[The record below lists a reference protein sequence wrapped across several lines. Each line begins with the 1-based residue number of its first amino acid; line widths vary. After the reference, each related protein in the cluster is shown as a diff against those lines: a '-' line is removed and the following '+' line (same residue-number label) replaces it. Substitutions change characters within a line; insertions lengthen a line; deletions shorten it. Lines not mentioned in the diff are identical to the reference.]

1 MEQNMNDLTLMSPF
15 AGLPAVLAALRA
27 ALAGWGGQGMLTAA
41 LAMLVYLRIGEIGRR
56 MERLAARFQA
66 GRIWRREAVAGA
78 GGVVRRA
85 PAAPLWPRGFGW
97 LVRAC
102 GHEAAGLGAQLLVV
116 LARPEMV
123 ALLAQVPQARRLL
136 RPLCRMLAVEAALL
150 TPNGAVA
157 ASPAVKRVR
166 RAKERID
173 WGRIPLPR
181 GVLAAARRQGF
192 AKP

>member
-1 MEQNMNDLTLMSPF
+1 MNDLTLMSPF